1 MDRKRGREKRERE
14 KEMTD
19 KEQIEYAIEFGKKLA
34 YKSVIAWIVD
44 EIGETAVKDAVNECT
59 EDWECEEDE

>member
-1 MDRKRGREKRERE
+1 
-14 KEMTD
+14 MTD
-19 KEQIEYAIEFGKKLA
+19 KEQIEYAIELGKKLA